1 MAKKIFWPLFVLAF
15 VWVISG
21 CSQEPQPAEIEPVA
35 VEPTQAPTSAPP
47 TVVPTPSPVP
57 AGIWV
62 DPEIVLKEINPLVY
76 GTNYG
81 PWQAVT
87 VENQPNF
94 EASGLKFI
102 RFPGG
107 RWGDSN
113 NLRDYHIRQLMTHV
127 DQLDG
132 DVTISARL
140 LGGSPEQAADLV
152 KLVNE
157 KMGHDVRYW
166 SIGNEPSLYRTM
178 QQAEEWDTVY
188 FNEQWRLYADA
199 MLAVDPEITLL
210 GPNTHQFRHDQ
221 STNPKDENGLDW
233 MREFLKAN
241 GNVVDVV
248 TFHRYPFPT
257 SMSDPVPPVEALRN
271 NSEEWDEIIPKIREV
286 IREETGRDIPIGIME
301 INSNWSDAAGG
312 ETSPDSH
319 LSAIWWS
326 DVLARMIHQD
336 VDMVTHFALQSN
348 KSGWA
353 LMARTTVKP
362 SYYVYQ
368 MYDQLGESKVAVGSD
383 ERYVT
388 VLAANRAADGA
399 LTVLLINRADD
410 PIIVPFQIGS
420 DTDIAVSELWR
431 FDAEMNTQNL
441 GLANLNGSIEL
452 PGLSMTTLVIEQ

>member
-1 MAKKIFWPLFVLAF
+1 MSKKSLWLLFMLAIFVA
-15 VWVISG
+15 ISG
-21 CSQEPQPAEIEPVA
+21 CSQANTINNDELTSA
-35 VEPTQAPTSAPP
+35 PTEVPLPTVAPTS
-47 TVVPTPSPVP
+47 TQVP
-57 AGIWV
+57 AGIWI
-62 DPEIVLKEINPLVY
+62 DPEISLNQISPLVY

-87 VENQPNF
+87 VENQPAF

-113 NLRDYHIRQLMTHV
+113 NLRDYHIRQLMAHV
-127 DQLDG
+127 DQLNG

-140 LGGSPEQAADLV
+140 LDGTPEQAADLV
-152 KLVNE
+152 RLVNE

-166 SIGNEPSLYRTM
+166 SVGNEPSLYRTM
-178 QQAEEWDTVY
+178 QQAEEWDTAY
-188 FNEQWRLYADA
+188 FNEQWRLYVEA
-199 MLAVDPEITLL
+199 MLAVDPELTIL
-210 GPNTHQFRHDQ
+210 GPNTHQFRHDE

-241 GNVVDVV
+241 GDLVDVV

-257 SMSDPVPPVEALRN
+257 SMSDPIPPIEELRN

-286 IREETGRDIPIGIME
+286 ILEETGRDIPIGIME
-301 INSNWSDAAGG
+301 INSNWSDAAGS
-312 ETSPDSH
+312 ETTPDSQ
-319 LSAIWWS
+319 LNAIWWA
-326 DVLARMIHQD
+326 DVLARMIQQD

-353 LMARTTVKP
+353 IMNRTDVRPT
-362 SYYVYQ
+362 YYVYQ
-368 MYDQLGESKVAVGSD
+368 IYDQLGETRVAAGSD

-388 VLAANRAADGA
+388 VVAADRASDGA

-410 PIIVPFQIGS
+410 PITMPIQIGS
-420 DTDIAVSELWR
+420 EDQIAVKELWR
-431 FDAEMNTQNL
+431 FDPETNTQNL
-441 GLANLNGSIEL
+441 GSVTINGSIEL
-452 PGLSMTTLVIEQ
+452 PGRSVSVLVIER